1 MNNLINNLLN
11 SINPEDKERI
21 EYRMLVAARIDSA
34 MKAKGWKTKDLL
46 HALGKKN
53 PSEVTRWLSGTHNFT
68 MDTLVDLQR
77 VLGIRLLRTDLDPN
91 EVSTYKATLSV
102 NVSTKPQ
109 RSIYYSQPQQ
119 SQTYLRET
127 NIKYK
132 KSCNK

>member
-77 VLGIRLLRTDLDPN
+77 VLGIKLLRTDLDQN